1 MFFKFWH
8 NFINFQIV
16 FIPFSVAINLY
27 ASIYSTTISISLA
40 SFLIRYQGQFPYDI
54 YISMYVLPVFIGTG
68 NSMVILGKFFS
79 VYLFLI
85 SCVEC
90 LVICID
96 SFEFCKSSRRV
107 INSRQC
113 GIYFRIILVV
123 LSKIQGDSYFHG
135 KPQCVMFFLK
145 FRRNW

>member
-1 MFFKFWH
+1 MLPTQF
-8 NFINFQIV
+8 
-16 FIPFSVAINLY
+16 L
-27 ASIYSTTISISLA
+27 SLA
-40 SFLIRYQGQFPYDI
+40 SFLIRVPRPISYDI
-54 YISMYVLPVFIGTG
+54 YISMYVLSVFIGTG

-107 INSRQC
+107 INRKASCTWYLFSDHFSCFVKNTR
-113 GIYFRIILVV
+113 R
-123 LSKIQGDSYFHG
+123 DSYFLTVNLNAL
-135 KPQCVMFFLK
+135 CFFEI
-145 FRRNW
+145 